1 MSSVNKSILIGR
13 VGQDPELR
21 YTADG
26 TPVATFS
33 LATSE
38 SYKQKDGSKKEVT
51 EWHRLVAWRKLGEV
65 AGQYVRKGSL
75 LYIEGKIQSREWTD
89 REGGKRKATDIVVS
103 SLRML
108 GQPGNAANRY
118 NVSGS
123 SGSPGRDPGD
133 DDDFIHEPDEEDV
146 PV

>member
-1 MSSVNKSILIGR
+1 MSGINKVILVGR

-38 SYKQKDGSKKEVT
+38 KFKQRDGSSKEAT

-65 AGQYVRKGSL
+65 AGQYVKKGSL
-75 LYIEGKIQSREWTD
+75 LYIEGKIQSREYD
-89 REGGKRKATDIVVS
+89 GRDGVKRRTTDIVVNN
-103 SLRML
+103 LQML
-108 GQPGNAANRY
+108 GGSGNAAQGGRPA
-118 NVSGS
+118 GS
-123 SGSPGRDPGD
+123 AGSPGRQPGD
-133 DDDFIHEPDEEDV
+133 DDDFVHEEEDI
-146 PV
+146 PM